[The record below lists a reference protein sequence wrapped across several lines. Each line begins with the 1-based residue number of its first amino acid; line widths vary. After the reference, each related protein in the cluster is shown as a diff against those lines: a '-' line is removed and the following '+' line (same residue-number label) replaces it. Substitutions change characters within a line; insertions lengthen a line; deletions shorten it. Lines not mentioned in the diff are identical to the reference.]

1 MRVPAAKAVA
11 PSPPTP
17 PHVPEVAPAPE
28 AAVAVPAEMMAA
40 PTKKPFPLAVIV
52 IVVVVILL
60 GGGAAAWFLSRLK
73 AISQTPPTAQVPAPV
88 TAPSPPIATESPSTP
103 PPIEEAPAPAPAA
116 VPPGVSTAPRKRAA
130 KPLPTPAP
138 APVAPAA
145 NPRAEQIFNLETL
158 AREAYT
164 KGNYAE
170 PPTANAITYAKQV
183 LALDAGND
191 YARTILENSVNGGK
205 YQMQQAIARKDF
217 PNARRIADALAKLLP
232 ERRDVVELTEDI
244 ASAERADQA
253 AQRPKAPT
261 PTVSFRA
268 DHLHTDKA
276 PADNGPYCQ
285 GSLSILEGR
294 LKFVGETATDGKTHT
309 FDFACSD
316 IREIKKNSRLAS
328 RQNGFHVRT
337 PATNINFVPED
348 SSAAHI
354 SSLASA
360 CSK

>member
-1 MRVPAAKAVA
+1 
-11 PSPPTP
+11 
-17 PHVPEVAPAPE
+17 
-28 AAVAVPAEMMAA
+28 VPAEMVAA
-40 PTKKPFPLAVIV
+40 PAKKPFPLTVIL
-52 IVVVVILL
+52 IVVAVILL
-60 GGGAAAWFLSRLK
+60 GGGTTVWFLSRLK
-73 AISQTPPTAQVPAPV
+73 PISQAPPAAQVPAPA
-88 TAPSPPIATESPSTP
+88 TAPATAVESVSTAPPV
-103 PPIEEAPAPAPAA
+103 EEAPAPAPAA
-116 VPPGVSTAPRKRAA
+116 VPPGASTAPRKRA
-130 KPLPTPAP
+130 PTPAP
-138 APVAPAA
+138 APTAPAV
-145 NPRAEQIFNLETL
+145 NPQAEQIRNLQTL
-158 AREAYT
+158 AREAYI
-164 KGNYAE
+164 KGNYAQ
-170 PPTANAITYAKQV
+170 PPAANSISYAKQV

-191 YARTILENSVNGGK
+191 YARTILEDSVNGGK

-217 PNARRIADALAKLLP
+217 TGARRVADALAKLLP

-276 PADNGPYCQ
+276 PADNGPYCR
-285 GSLSILEGR
+285 GSLSVLAGR

-309 FDFACSD
+309 FDLACSD

-337 PATNINFVPED
+337 AAANINFVPED
-348 SSAAHI
+348 SSAAHL